1 MKSLLILTGIILLS
15 FQINRIIVN
24 NSDKVVTASE
34 VKLLDDKFI
43 TKNDL
48 PAIDSTYRSAK
59 SIKAETVV
67 VAKEEV
73 KAEKAVATETSAKAK
88 TTTKSLFSKEKN
100 KNFML
105 LHKLIKESGNYIA
118 LSSVQF
124 NFNEVNALDSE
135 SFQAVMTLADKL
147 VFDES
152 LKVSIAGFTDSK
164 GTAAYNEQL
173 SWLRAN
179 DVRKYF
185 IELGVNEKQIM
196 ISANGIMDPV
206 ADNKTAEGRAQN
218 RRVEMALL
226 K

>member
-34 VKLLDDKFI
+34 VKILDDEFI

-48 PAIDSTYRSAK
+48 PEIAPVYRSAK
-59 SIKAETVV
+59 SIRSEAKVSAKA
-67 VAKEEV
+67 EV
-73 KAEKAVATETSAKAK
+73 KATAAVSVQKS
-88 TTTKSLFSKEKN
+88 TTTKAGAKSLFSKDHN
-100 KNFML
+100 NNFRM

-118 LSSVQF
+118 LSTVQF
-124 NFNEVNALDSE
+124 DFNQFDALDSE
-135 SFQAVMTLADKL
+135 SFQVVMKYADQL

-152 LKVSIAGFTDSK
+152 LKVSIAGFTDNK
-164 GTAAYNEQL
+164 GTADYNEQL

-185 IELGVNEKQIM
+185 IELGVKENQIM
-196 ISANGIMDPV
+196 ISANGIADPV
-206 ADNKTAEGRAQN
+206 ADNKTAESRAMN
-218 RRVEMALL
+218 RRVEMALI